1 MNPTPPEAGPAV
13 ASDEWTA
20 ATIHHDK
27 PDPMAWISTI
37 GMFSGD
43 DLMKEID
50 AEGARWRREQS
61 EQEIAEM

>member
-1 MNPTPPEAGPAV
+1 MNPPPLEAGVAIESDDWIPAF
-13 ASDEWTA
+13 
-20 ATIHHDK
+20 IHHDK
-27 PDPMAWISTI
+27 PDPMAWLSTI

-50 AEGARWRREQS
+50 VEGARWRREQS